1 MNAQQIWCEYY
12 LETTAVPFYFDAK
25 EGAALKKLVARIAWY
40 CEQKGYKDQTDDFY
54 NQRLKGF
61 LDAISDKFV
70 LERLVPSMV
79 LQQFNILLAQAEGK
93 KPKNKEQVYR
103 PVEFAKVVSDGM
115 GEREYREWYEKLVKE
130 NHEKIQKGEPV
141 NIAVT
146 TGDKLRKSI
155 RGDPKAVGKV
165 LQIRIDELKPKK

>member
-1 MNAQQIWCEYY
+1 MNSQQIWCEYY
-12 LETTAVPFYFDAK
+12 LETTGVPFYFDAK
-25 EGAALKKLVARIAWY
+25 EGASLKKLVARIAWY

-93 KPKNKEQVYR
+93 KPKNKEQVYV
-103 PVEFAKVVSDGM
+103 PVAVS
-115 GEREYREWYEKLVKE
+115 ETLEQKEAVKFREDYRKRVEE
-130 NHEKIQKGEPV
+130 NLLKIDRGEP
-141 NIAVT
+141 IATGLT
-146 TGDKLRKSI
+146 TGEKLRKSI